1 MIETEKQISQGR
13 KKIRKEAENEGMN
26 GRERDKLVL
35 NIEWNIKR
43 KWQNEERNEEEK
55 SGINKKWKK
64 GMLKKESRKLKRE
77 TLIQLGMITPQDN
90 ILIKSGEI
98 EALKQ
103 HNAAICIT
111 CYVSFRG
118 TT

>member
-1 MIETEKQISQGR
+1 
-13 KKIRKEAENEGMN
+13 
-26 GRERDKLVL
+26 
-35 NIEWNIKR
+35 
-43 KWQNEERNEEEK
+43 
-55 SGINKKWKK
+55 
-64 GMLKKESRKLKRE
+64 MLKKESRKLKRE